1 MSDIAADLPL
11 LTDALKEEIQRAY
24 RGWLDSRGFRPRRGQ
39 REMIAAVARTVV
51 GAAPRLLVVEAGTGT
66 GKTAGYCL
74 PVIPLARALG
84 KRAVISTATVALQE
98 QVVLRDLPDLA
109 ERSGLRFSWALAKGR
124 GRYVCLKRLDDRL
137 RGETQ
142 SGLPFAESF
151 SGAGAAADLPVWQA
165 MLDAFGQRAWNG
177 ELDTWDAGVSDTAW
191 QGVTTDHR
199 GCANNRCSF
208 FRQCPFFKA
217 RAELDGVDVV
227 VANHDL
233 VLADLA
239 LGGGAVLPEPEDTIF
254 VFDEAHHLPDKTR
267 QHFGANTR
275 LLATAAWLDAVAT
288 TLGSL
293 AQRFGRPN
301 ALVDLATR
309 VGADVAA
316 AQAAVRERYEC
327 AEALEFAP
335 RDEGLET
342 CRFALGS
349 VPESIAV
356 QSAVAA
362 GPIRALE
369 SSIERAHGLMQ
380 DVLAGDLSWP
390 GGFEAEDWLPVLG
403 QQLSRAGAVRALL
416 DDYAGNTETSGIQAR
431 WVNRYATDL
440 ELVAAPIE
448 PGLLLHSHLW
458 SRCHAAIAT
467 SATLTAAGRFERFLE
482 QSGIPDANTLR
493 IASPFDYPNIA
504 TLTVPR
510 MRTDPGDGAAH
521 AEEVAML
528 LPGLLAEAPGAL
540 VLFTS
545 WRQLRDVVRRLPAP
559 LTARM
564 KIQGDASKQALL
576 TAHRD
581 AVDAGEQSVL
591 VGLASFAEGVDL
603 PDDYCRH
610 VVIAK
615 LPFAVP
621 DDPVDQAMAEWAEAQ
636 GRNPFFEISVPDAA
650 LRLVQACGR
659 LIRHERDYGRIT
671 LLDRRVITRRYGQRL
686 LDSLP
691 PFRREL
697 DFVL

>member
-1 MSDIAADLPL
+1 MIEVAGDDAL
-11 LTDALKEEIQRAY
+11 LTEALKEEIQRAY
-24 RGWLDSRGFRPRRGQ
+24 RGWLDGRGFRPRRGQ
-39 REMIAAVARTVV
+39 REMIAAVARTVT

-66 GKTAGYCL
+66 GKTAGYSL
-74 PVIPLARALG
+74 PVIPIARALG

-239 LGGGAVLPEPEDTIF
+239 LGGGAVLPEPEETIY

-275 LLATAAWLDAVAT
+275 LLATSAWLEGVAT
-288 TLGSL
+288 TLGTL
-293 AQRFGRPN
+293 AQRFGRPDV
-301 ALVDLATR
+301 LLDLATR
-309 VGADVAA
+309 AGAEVAA
-316 AQAAVRERYEC
+316 AQEAVRELHGL
-327 AEALEFAP
+327 AEHLEFVP

-342 CRFALGS
+342 CRFVLGA
-349 VPESIAV
+349 VPESLAV
-356 QSAVAA
+356 QAAVAA
-362 GPIRALE
+362 GPIRSLE
-369 SSIERAHGLMQ
+369 GSVERAHGLMQ
-380 DVLAGDLSWP
+380 DLLAGDLTWP

-416 DDYAGNTETSGIQAR
+416 DDYAGNTETSGVQAR

-448 PGLLLHSHLW
+448 PGLLLRTHLW
-458 SRCHAAIAT
+458 SRCHAAICT
-467 SATLTAAGRFERFLE
+467 SATLTAEGRFERFQE
-482 QSGIPDANTLR
+482 QSGIPDAATLR
-493 IASPFDYPNIA
+493 IASPFDYPAIA

-521 AEEVAML
+521 SEEVATL
-528 LPGLLAEAPGAL
+528 LPTLLADAPGAL

-559 LTARM
+559 LQARM

-576 TAHRD
+576 TAHRE
-581 AVDAGEQSVL
+581 AVDAGKQSVL

-636 GRNPFFEISVPDAA
+636 GRNAFFDIAVPDAA

-697 DFVL
+697 DVSL